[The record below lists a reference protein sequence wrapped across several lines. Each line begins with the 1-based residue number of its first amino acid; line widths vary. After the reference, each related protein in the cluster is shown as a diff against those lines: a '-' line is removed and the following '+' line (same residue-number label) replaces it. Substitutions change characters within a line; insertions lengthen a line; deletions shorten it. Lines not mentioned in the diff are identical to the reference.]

1 VSYSTWFNRLNGRVG
16 PLFQGRFKAVLHDQD
31 GSALTINRYVHLNPV
46 RVRGLG
52 GHEARA
58 DLDQRQPSRE
68 VIKARVAAL
77 NYQWSSYNVYAGRA
91 KNPGWVTT
99 DSIYAFFG
107 DRGLVSLRAAY
118 RRQLEEMAAL
128 GDWET
133 DWKADV
139 SATVLLGSDA
149 FVRQMI
155 KLFRGN
161 RHEQVGLRQSERLS
175 LDWQMICAAVSTV
188 WKGDW
193 KELTRS
199 RGNSALPAAWYLA
212 RNYAGMRL
220 AELGA
225 AGGGVAYPAVSTAI
239 RRFEKRLKVDR
250 DLQRRLKAVRA
261 MLKI

>member
-1 VSYSTWFNRLNGRVG
+1 MG
-16 PLFQGRFKAVLHDQD
+16 K
-31 GSALTINRYVHLNPV
+31 
-46 RVRGLG
+46 
-52 GHEARA
+52 
-58 DLDQRQPSRE
+58 
-68 VIKARVAAL
+68 
-77 NYQWSSYNVYAGRA
+77 A

-107 DRGLVSLRAAY
+107 NHGLPSFRTAY
-118 RRQLEEMAAL
+118 RRRLEEMAAL
-128 GDWET
+128 GNWET
-133 DWKADV
+133 DWKEKI
-139 SATVLLGSDA
+139 SATVLFGSDV

-155 KLFRGN
+155 KLFKGN
-161 RHEQVGLRQSERLS
+161 RHEQIGLRQSERLS
-175 LDWQMICAAVSTV
+175 VDWQTICTAVSTV

-193 KELTRS
+193 NELARS
-199 RGNSALPAAWYLA
+199 RGNGALPIAWYLA

-239 RRFEKRLKVDR
+239 TRFERRSKVDR